1 MRSETSALGMQ
12 ELDLQNILDSTDDLS
27 TIKKVWY
34 VAIIGRPNAWK
45 STFINSLLWE
55 KVSITSNIPQTTRKR
70 ILAIFNDTDS
80 QIIFF
85 DTPWIHKSN
94 KEFNE
99 KINKVAIRSL
109 EESDLI
115 LYFIDS
121 SRSGWEEEKYIKE
134 LISEVKTPIL
144 KVYTK
149 LDLKPKI
156 TIPESEETLKI
167 SSTTKEGFDNLLN
180 KIKQNIP
187 DWPLLFPT
195 NIYTKQDMF
204 FRISEIIR
212 EKVFLHTKEE
222 LPHSIYVWV
231 EEISEEK
238 TLKWK
243 DLLKLVAYIYTDT
256 DSQKYIVIWKWW
268 SLIKEIWKEAR
279 IELEQIFDKKVFLAL
294 RVKVRKNW
302 RKNEVFTK
310 NLLGL

>member
-1 MRSETSALGMQ
+1 LS
-12 ELDLQNILDSTDDLS
+12 NTDDLS
-27 TIKKVWY
+27 EIKKVGY
-34 VAIIGRPNAWK
+34 VAIIGRPNAGK

-70 ILAIFNDTDS
+70 ILAIHNDENS

-99 KINKVAIRSL
+99 KINEVAIKSL

-121 SRSGWEEEKYIKE
+121 SREGWEEEKYIE
-134 LISEVKTPIL
+134 DLISEIKTPVV

-149 LDLKPKI
+149 WDLKPKI
-156 TIPESEETLKI
+156 TIPESEDILKI
-167 SSTTKEGFDNLLN
+167 SSTTKQGFENLLER
-180 KIKQNIP
+180 IKQNIP

-195 NIYTKQDMF
+195 DIYTKQDMF

-231 EEISEEK
+231 EEIAEEK
-238 TLKWK
+238 TKSGE
-243 DLLKLVAYIYTDT
+243 DLLKIVAYVYTDT
-256 DSQKYIVIWKWW
+256 ESQKYIVVWKNGT
-268 SLIKEIWKEAR
+268 LITQIWKEAR
-279 IELEQIFDKKVFLAL
+279 TELEKIFETKVFLAL
-294 RVKVRKNW
+294 RVKVMKNW
-302 RKNEVFTK
+302 RKNE
-310 NLLGL
+310 NLVKSILN